1 MLLQRRRNSHISL
14 TTLDQRRPNNPVRLL
29 AFDKG
34 PHIRRAG
41 ITSTGYG
48 HRLANRGEGTAQDAI
63 TRVTAGEQFQRLA
76 QARNCVPPINKQCHR
91 ARRRGCASSC
101 TCSNVRVR
109 NIS

>member
-76 QARNCVPPINKQCHR
+76 QARNCVPPSTNNASAPADVGARQAVR
-91 ARRRGCASSC
+91 AP
-101 TCSNVRVR
+101 TCE
-109 NIS
+109 